1 MSLSPGCVTL
11 QWFFPQGKGWCYSNF
26 FERKGGGYTS
36 PESLF
41 LEGEWIYVILSM
53 EEYLLY
59 SGSFPNLWSSYTS
72 IVYLFLGVK

>member
-11 QWFFPQGKGWCYSNF
+11 QRFFPQGKGWCYSNF
-26 FERKGGGYTS
+26 FERKGGYTS